1 MKSRE
6 YLNINRERSNLAWNR
21 LYKRLQEDQLLEEKS
36 ESQVSIAKT
45 RWISIAAMLIFVLAS
60 GYILHHFIRH
70 DLVEESNMITL
81 SNSGESLLAVRL
93 QDGTIILLNKDAS
106 VSYPEEFAADKR
118 EIEFSGDAFFEI
130 AKNPDV
136 PFLIQT
142 SDAVVKVLGTSFNI
156 NCTSGQPFEMHV
168 KNGLVEVE
176 SLKNKETL
184 RVKAGERLLVN
195 ESNFLLTNNIDLAFF
210 DKYHKN
216 LRFKDASLSD
226 IISILNNNNSQK
238 IILQKEELGDKQ
250 LTLELREYTP
260 ESAAQIISL
269 ALNLGCIV
277 SEEQILITE

>member
-36 ESQVSIAKT
+36 ESQVSIVKT

-130 AKNPDV
+130 AKNPYV
-136 PFLIQT
+136 PFLIRT

>member
-1 MKSRE
+1 M
-6 YLNINRERSNLAWNR
+6 
-21 LYKRLQEDQLLEEKS
+21 
-36 ESQVSIAKT
+36 
-45 RWISIAAMLIFVLAS
+45 
-60 GYILHHFIRH
+60 
-70 DLVEESNMITL
+70 
-81 SNSGESLLAVRL
+81 
-93 QDGTIILLNKDAS
+93 
-106 VSYPEEFAADKR
+106 
-118 EIEFSGDAFFEI
+118 
-130 AKNPDV
+130 
-136 PFLIQT
+136 
-142 SDAVVKVLGTSFNI
+142 
-156 NCTSGQPFEMHV
+156 
-168 KNGLVEVE
+168 
-176 SLKNKETL
+176 
-184 RVKAGERLLVN
+184 N

>member
-1 MKSRE
+1 MKGRE
-6 YLNINRERSNLAWNR
+6 YSNVNRERSNLAWNR

-36 ESQVSIAKT
+36 ESQVSIVKT
-45 RWISIAAMLIFVLAS
+45 RWISIAEMLIFVLAS

-156 NCTSGQPFEMHV
+156 NCTYGQPFEMHV